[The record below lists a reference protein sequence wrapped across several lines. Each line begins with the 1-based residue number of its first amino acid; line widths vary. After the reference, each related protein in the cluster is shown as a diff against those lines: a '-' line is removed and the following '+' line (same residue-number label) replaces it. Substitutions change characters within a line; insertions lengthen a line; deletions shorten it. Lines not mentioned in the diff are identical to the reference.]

1 MKIENGEPPKTTS
14 FPLKFALH
22 WFFPLWNKTKF
33 IHISYFSRC
42 LSAFVPW
49 YPKIYPTFRLP
60 PASHDA
66 NQSWFTA
73 TGRQQKSKEHENWKK
88 KQQILVNP
96 LYLVNMSLFLYIIK
110 TPGENVNLPSKI
122 QEVPWKYELTGAPH
136 FLMRTWTPQNW
147 HVKEQLWWNKKTGH
161 KQQNFEKQI
170 WIQCNKSSC
179 GWKSTRMNPS
189 NWHSERHVGW
199 STEQPL

>member
-1 MKIENGEPPKTTS
+1 MGNLPKQPV
-14 FPLKFALH
+14 FHWNLH
-22 WFFPLWNKTKF
+22 GIGFSHCETKPNSS
-33 IHISYFSRC
+33 IYHISVVVYPLLSRDI
-42 LSAFVPW
+42 
-49 YPKIYPTFRLP
+49 PKYTQPLDSHLP
-60 PASHDA
+60 PTTRTNPDSPPREGNKRAK
-66 NQSWFTA
+66 NTK
-73 TGRQQKSKEHENWKK
+73 TEK

-96 LYLVNMSLFLYIIK
+96 LSLVNMSLFLYIIK

-122 QEVPWKYELTGAPH
+122 QEVPWKYELTGGTH

-161 KQQNFEKQI
+161 KQQKFEKQI

-179 GWKSTRMNPS
+179 GWKITRMNPS
-189 NWHSERHVGW
+189 DWHSERHVGW